1 MISKFKLSKIERKV
15 KYMKS
20 KSIENFMKIVFFIS
34 ATMSIIAI
42 VLICIFIF
50 AGGIPF
56 IQEYGLKNFL
66 LGTEWKP
73 NNTPSSFGILPMILG
88 SIYVTIGA
96 IIIGVPIGILTA
108 TYLAKFCNKKIYKF
122 LKPSINLM
130 AGIPSIV
137 YGFFALVVIVPIIR
151 NIFGGTGMNIITAS
165 ILLGIMILPT
175 IINISEASI
184 RAVPRNYYEGSI
196 ALGASHEKS
205 IMSIVLPAAK
215 SGILSSIILGI
226 GRAIGETMAVIL
238 VAGNQ
243 ARMPAG
249 LVKGIRTLTTNIVI
263 EMAYAADEH
272 RQALIATATILF
284 AFILIINGVFLT
296 VKRRTNNG

>member
-1 MISKFKLSKIERKV
+1 
-15 KYMKS
+15 MKS

-56 IQEYGLKNFL
+56 IQKYGLKNFL

>member
-1 MISKFKLSKIERKV
+1 
-15 KYMKS
+15 MKS
-20 KSIENFMKIVFFIS
+20 KFLENFMRIIFFIS
-34 ATMSIIAI
+34 ATVSIISI
-42 VLICIFIF
+42 ILICVFIF

-56 IQEYGLKNFL
+56 LKEYGFKNFF
-66 LGTEWKP
+66 LGVNWKP
-73 NNTPSSFGILPMILG
+73 NDIPPSYGILPMILG

-96 IIIGVPIGILTA
+96 TIIGVPIGVLTA

-130 AGIPSIV
+130 AGIPSII

-151 NIFGGTGMNIITAS
+151 NIFGGTGMSILTAS

-175 IINISEASI
+175 IINISEAAI
-184 RAVPRNYYEGSI
+184 RAVPKNYYEGSI
-196 ALGASHEKS
+196 ALGASHEQS
-205 IMSIVLPAAK
+205 VVSVVLPAAK

-243 ARMPAG
+243 ARIPSSITEG
-249 LVKGIRTLTTNIVI
+249 VRTLTANIVI
-263 EMAYAADEH
+263 EMAYADEH

-284 AFILIINGVFLT
+284 AFILIINGLFLL
-296 VKRRTNNG
+296 VKRRRAKSE

>member
-1 MISKFKLSKIERKV
+1 MKTKFL
-15 KYMKS
+15 
-20 KSIENFMKIVFFIS
+20 ENFMRIIFFIS
-34 ATMSIIAI
+34 ATVSIISI
-42 VLICIFIF
+42 ILICIFIF

-56 IQEYGLKNFL
+56 LKEYGFKNFF
-66 LGTEWKP
+66 LGVNWKP
-73 NNTPSSFGILPMILG
+73 NDTPPSYGILPMILG

-96 IIIGVPIGILTA
+96 IIIGVPIGVLTA

-122 LKPSINLM
+122 LKSSINLM
-130 AGIPSIV
+130 AGIPSII

-151 NIFGGTGMNIITAS
+151 NIFGGTGMSILTAS

-175 IINISEASI
+175 IINISEAAI
-184 RAVPRNYYEGSI
+184 RAVPKSYYEGSI
-196 ALGASHEKS
+196 ALGASHEQS
-205 IMSIVLPAAK
+205 VISVVLPAAK

-243 ARMPAG
+243 ARIPS
-249 LVKGIRTLTTNIVI
+249 GITEGVRTLTANIVI

-284 AFILIINGVFLT
+284 AFILIINGLFLL
-296 VKRRTNNG
+296 VKRRRK